1 MKLKKLLLTLIVLI
15 LLLPYQQINAE
26 SESPDIT
33 AGAALLMDSKTSK
46 ILYSKNENEKMYP
59 ASTTKIMTAILTIE
73 NCNLDDIVTVP
84 YDAIATIPSGYS
96 IAALQTGEQ
105 LTVNQLLQLMMVH
118 SANDAAN
125 VLAFHVAGSIE
136 SFATMMNTKVA
147 ELGLEHTHFLN
158 PSGMH
163 NEDHYTTAYDL
174 AKLMQY
180 CMKNSTFRTI
190 AGLKFCTV
198 PATNKYGERIFT
210 STNELLTLVDNR
222 NVASNYYYKYAIA
235 GKTGYTTEA
244 KNCLV

>member
-26 SESPDIT
+26 PESPDIT

-163 NEDHYTTAYDL
+163 NEDHYTTAYEIGR
-174 AKLMQY
+174 AH
-180 CMKNSTFRTI
+180 
-190 AGLKFCTV
+190 V
-198 PATNKYGERIFT
+198 
-210 STNELLTLVDNR
+210 
-222 NVASNYYYKYAIA
+222 
-235 GKTGYTTEA
+235 
-244 KNCLV
+244 